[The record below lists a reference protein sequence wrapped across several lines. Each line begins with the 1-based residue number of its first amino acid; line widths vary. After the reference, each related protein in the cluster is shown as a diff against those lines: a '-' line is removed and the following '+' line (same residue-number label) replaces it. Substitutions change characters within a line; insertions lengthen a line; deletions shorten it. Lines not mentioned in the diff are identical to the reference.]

1 MNREKSYLKFV
12 RITCLVIST
21 LLFLAIHN
29 EEDHVSTVNED
40 IINADAKI
48 DRLKMLYSNL
58 ETTTSVRRIRT
69 KTRYPDGMH
78 VPFLLNNRNMCRK
91 YEKVSVLVMVHTSV
105 GNFWRRKEMRRTWL
119 NSSHYSPENLQVIFL
134 VGTTSNKTA
143 TKLLK
148 SENKKYHDIIQGDFV
163 DSYRNLTNKGVMGY
177 RWITENCMNAEIVIK
192 IDDDAF
198 INFFKFFEDFS
209 FLKQRKRFIF
219 CNKINPNSMPIIRQP
234 SSKWFVSEWF
244 YKGRDTYPHTYCSG
258 FVVFISTD
266 LIPALYQA
274 VFTAPFFW
282 VDDFYLFGLLPS
294 RVKNVVHENFRG
306 NLTFMHPEGLK
317 CYKELKR
324 KCKYLVMP
332 AKDKELD
339 VMWKAVIAD
348 RHQSIYGNYYMRE
361 RSID

>member
-1 MNREKSYLKFV
+1 MFLTMQNEKNH
-12 RITCLVIST
+12 IST
-21 LLFLAIHN
+21 FI
-29 EEDHVSTVNED
+29 EDMVVEDAPMEGLRKFYPDSQTSTS
-40 IINADAKI
+40 
-48 DRLKMLYSNL
+48 DRVIK
-58 ETTTSVRRIRT
+58 T
-69 KTRYPDGMH
+69 KTRYPAGMH
-78 VPFLLNNRNMCRK
+78 APFLINNRNMCRK
-91 YEKVSVLVMVHTSV
+91 YEKISALVMVHTSV

-198 INFFKFFEDFS
+198 VNFFKFFEDFS
-209 FLKQRKRFIF
+209 FLKQRKRFMF

-294 RVKNVVHENFRG
+294 RVKNVIHENFRG

-332 AKDKELD
+332 ARDKELD

-361 RSID
+361 RSIY